1 MIIRFLLLETLTL
14 LIPNF
19 YGGASSGELSEKSKT
34 YEAIKRAPNAKKIIK
49 QLPLYWGS
57 QPITSGPTYVG
68 SIVVFLFVL
77 GLFIVCLLYTSPSP
91 RDVEESRMP
100 SSA

>member
-1 MIIRFLLLETLTL
+1 MQ
-14 LIPNF
+14 
-19 YGGASSGELSEKSKT
+19 
-34 YEAIKRAPNAKKIIK
+34 KKIIK

-77 GLFIVCLLYTSPSP
+77 GLFIVKGKFRYWILSATVLSILLAWGKKFHVF
-91 RDVEESRMP
+91 D
-100 SSA
+100 